1 MIYSLARR
9 CELTAAYAT
18 GVLREWL
25 GTRLEARQREPGLV
39 DVDFGVAGVQNGFLE
54 KALGVGHA
62 VGAALLMVC
71 KRAAVPV
78 LAVAAAADEAPA
90 PLAGEG
96 LGGGVALGWHGVRG
110 SIDGG
115 PLSLYII

>member
-25 GTRLEARQREPGLV
+25 GTRLEARQREAGVV
-39 DVDFGVAGVQNGFLE
+39 DVDTGVAQVQNGFFE

-78 LAVAAAADEAPA
+78 LAVAATTDKSSA
-90 PLAGEG
+90 PLAGER
-96 LGGGVALGWHGVRG
+96 LGGGVALGHGVPNALGR
-110 SIDGG
+110 
-115 PLSLYII
+115 PSLF